1 MARYISKGFI
11 EADGVTI
18 IESSSIELNLDNNS
32 DDVNTIIEDYAGHTT
47 GSGKYTVK
55 VQNPVPTD
63 GFEVDWFELAESGE
77 TGQLRF
83 VLINPD
89 TGAVAF
95 SRLLEGDWRNPSVSL
110 AGGKGAQG
118 SVEFHGKRVST

>member
-18 IESSSIELNLDNNS
+18 IESSGIEMNLDNNS
-32 DDVNTIIEDYAGHTT
+32 DDVNTIIEDHAGHTT

-55 VQNPVPTD
+55 VQNPIPAE
-63 GFEVDWFELAESGE
+63 GFEVDWFELAEAGE

-83 VLINPD
+83 VLINPV
-89 TGAVAF
+89 TGGIAF
-95 SRLLEGDWRNPSVSL
+95 SRLIEGDWRNPSVSL